1 MFLKG
6 LWTFLLGIVFVY
18 LQVLLMPIFSIWSI
32 TPLILLPWLIYM
44 VWTSDQV
51 IALPVA
57 FLVGLMYDTLNP
69 GSFGMHALIFCLL
82 AMLIDVLRIPFEQD
96 SVVAKLIAIGS
107 SNLVFTLLSL
117 LSLGIA
123 WGFDGEL
130 YRLSLGAF
138 FYNLIVSM
146 LVFALMQ
153 LISRLRLIIVH
164 G

>member
-57 FLVGLMYDTLNP
+57 FLFRCLYFKHKHPPIWINP
-69 GSFGMHALIFCLL
+69 ILF
-82 AMLIDVLRIPFEQD
+82 
-96 SVVAKLIAIGS
+96 
-107 SNLVFTLLSL
+107 
-117 LSLGIA
+117 
-123 WGFDGEL
+123 
-130 YRLSLGAF
+130 
-138 FYNLIVSM
+138 
-146 LVFALMQ
+146 
-153 LISRLRLIIVH
+153 
-164 G
+164 